1 MRDPTGPGCP
11 PAPPRDLLIILQ
23 RYTAAPVDI
32 LGIFFLFSPI
42 SAGKSSSTKSCLE
55 PEDSEELLPAPI
67 AVDVCHR
74 EWCGV
79 GKPLFLGKDE
89 PGCWETLRAQLDVGC
104 GVRARCLRR
113 TWNSLWFAA
122 LLDPSSP
129 LRHGAGQDLVL
140 RDLGDGWK
148 CLQEMGEV
156 SSQTWCFGMRAPSG
170 EETIPS

>member
-1 MRDPTGPGCP
+1 MGVRDPTGPGRP
-11 PAPPRDLLIILQ
+11 PAPPRDLLIVLQ

-32 LGIFFLFSPI
+32 LGIFLLFSHI

-55 PEDSEELLPAPI
+55 PEDSEELLPAPV

-89 PGCWETLRAQLDVGC
+89 PGCWEMLRAQPDVGC
-104 GVRARCLRR
+104 GVRARCLGR

-122 LLDPSSP
+122 LLGCQAWSRAGPGPEGFGRWLEMSP
-129 LRHGAGQDLVL
+129 GAGRGFQPNLVF
-140 RDLGDGWK
+140 RDA
-148 CLQEMGEV
+148 CLE
-156 SSQTWCFGMRAPSG
+156 W
-170 EETIPS
+170 